1 MRRPRVLV
9 RALAAGRATLRGGE
23 AHHLRD
29 VLRLRPGLEVE
40 AFDGRGSE
48 ARARV
53 VSVSKDAVV
62 LQVDRPEARGVEPPI
77 ALTLAVSLL
86 KGDKLAEVV
95 RKGTELGVVRFRL
108 FGCRRADVPTLS
120 PAKLQ
125 RFRRVAEEAAK
136 QSRRSRV
143 PDVVEPTDVV
153 GIPLDGAAL
162 LAAPQARTSV
172 REALAGLSTEAL
184 TLITGPE
191 GGLEPS
197 EIEALQARGAVPVR
211 LGPRIL
217 RAETAP
223 VALAAAVLLP
233 DAL

>member
-1 MRRPRVLV
+1 MLV
-9 RALAAGRATLRGGE
+9 PELAGGRTTLRGAE

-29 VLRLRPGLEVE
+29 VLRLRPGADVE
-40 AFDGRGSE
+40 AFDGRGTE
-48 ARARV
+48 ASARV
-53 VSVSKDAVV
+53 VSLSKEAVV
-62 LQVDRPEARGVEPPI
+62 LEVEEPGAGSVEAPI

-86 KGDKLAEVV
+86 KGDKLADVV

-120 PAKLQ
+120 SSKL
-125 RFRRVAEEAAK
+125 RRYRRVAEEAAK
-136 QSRRSRV
+136 QSRRSLV
-143 PDVVEPTDVV
+143 PDVVEPTDLHEL
-153 GIPLDGAAL
+153 PLDGAAL
-162 LAAPQARTSV
+162 VAAPRAASSV
-172 REALAGLSTEAL
+172 REALAQVPAGAL

-191 GGLEPS
+191 GGLEPG
-197 EIEALQARGAVPVR
+197 ELAALEARGARAVR

-223 VALAAAVLLP
+223 VALTAAVLLP